1 MNRRRRTPRAVD
13 PVVVELRSRLPLPA
27 DRVWERVTTP
37 EGIGHELRPL
47 LSMTIPRRLR
57 GQTIADAA
65 RWIDQPLGRA
75 WLLLG
80 GVLPVE
86 YDDLRIIAVDP
97 GRSFHERSRMLSLRQ
112 WEHQRWVTPLEDG
125 GCEVRDRL
133 SATPRVFGGSA
144 ATRLLVSR
152 IVTMLFKHRHR
163 RLQAWAKTSAQA
175 AGSAD

>member
-1 MNRRRRTPRAVD
+1 MNRRRRPRAVD

-27 DRVWERVTTP
+27 ARVWERVTTP
-37 EGIGHELRPL
+37 EGIRHELRPL
-47 LSMTIPRRLR
+47 LSMTMPRRLR

-65 RWIDQPLGRA
+65 KWIDQPLGRA

-86 YDDLRIIAVDP
+86 YDDLRIIALEP
-97 GRSFHERSRMLSLRQ
+97 GRSFHERSQMMSLRQ

-125 GCEVRDRL
+125 GCEIRDRL
-133 SATPRVFGGSA
+133 SATPRAFGGSA
-144 ATRLLVSR
+144 ATRRLVSR

-163 RLQAWAKTSAQA
+163 RLQAWGQDL
-175 AGSAD
+175 GSGSRLAD